1 MTISESVAAGAFSIV
16 RLPEEVDLGCAQQI
30 RDTLLST
37 VNRGGVHL
45 VVDARDVTFMDSSG
59 INALIRARD
68 RVELFGGSLHVV
80 SERSAVRRVLEL
92 SQLDRVVH
100 LVATMD
106 RALSCVTDPDHIHT
120 CDAD

>member
-1 MTISESVAAGAFSIV
+1 MTISESVATGAFSIV

-45 VVDARDVTFMDSSG
+45 VVDARDVTFIDSSG

-80 SERSAVRRVLEL
+80 SDRSSVRRVLEL
-92 SQLDRVVH
+92 TQLDRVVH

-106 RALSCVTDPDHIHT
+106 RALGCVTDPDHIHT

>member
-1 MTISESVAAGAFSIV
+1 
-16 RLPEEVDLGCAQQI
+16 
-30 RDTLLST
+30 
-37 VNRGGVHL
+37 
-45 VVDARDVTFMDSSG
+45 VTFIDSSG

-80 SERSAVRRVLEL
+80 SDRSSVRRVLEL
-92 SQLDRVVH
+92 TQLDRVVH

-106 RALSCVTDPDHIHT
+106 RALGCVTDPDHIHT